1 MKRKLLLA
9 FCALLI
15 GWSNASAQTDV
26 TTTYITNPSFE
37 TDAKDVITPT
47 GWTIS
52 GTAGTK
58 KVVDV
63 DSEIGD
69 GYGKVT
75 TLTDGSKG
83 YGIRQAWSATTFS
96 IYQSVTLPAG
106 FYVLKVDEKSVYA
119 AENSSNTPSFKL
131 YADNTESENFAFTT
145 QLGNSTSFFPSYVF
159 STKSLSFYSD
169 GSEVNIGVSI
179 SFMDKRNDV
188 LLDNFKLYSYPAAT
202 SSDYAAL
209 KEALDAV
216 EGKILGFEV
225 GEYAPYTNK
234 DAIVALANA
243 KAINP
248 SAPNMQ
254 STVQGATAA
263 LTSAIWTPNASRMN
277 AFYCGDF
284 SDYVTG
290 DISTNN
296 RAAATGWS
304 NTDTYNCGVVGL
316 RATEPAYGGNDNPG
330 LDGLTSKK
338 ALYLR
343 GGFST
348 AYGSTPGYTVPLKA
362 NAIYTLS
369 FTYGGWGQFMENAGT
384 VTVKDGSSTNVL
396 AQSVTTTGT
405 ANSDKTK
412 WQSFNAEVKTNDA
425 GSYTVDLNFVAG
437 GQSAFSDFSLLFQ
450 NYMVKASATELP
462 AGNMTADTWYY
473 FDIAT
478 EGEYKLTASSNLGD
492 IKYVTD
498 GTLAENTPGTAFS
511 VDANNVVSLTVGRY
525 YVKSSSAQSLTV
537 AVYAIATAEDYEN
550 LNAAINAAENNIGFE
565 DGEYAPYNNKAML
578 TTLAEAKAI
587 NQSVDNPQAT
597 VQGYT
602 TALAAAN
609 WTANDGEVNAIR
621 WNIADYPD
629 TGAETKVPTGGFV
642 GSDSGSRIS
651 HKSADGGNVGLRG
664 LDQYMALMVISNTNA
679 TYGETEGY
687 TLPLKA
693 NTIYE
698 FKFKY
703 AGWGECGTPTIT
715 ILKGSD
721 IIKNVE
727 LSTPAKTG
735 NDNQDAWEP
744 ASVVFQT
751 NAAGDYKVKFST
763 SGGRNAFGDLE
774 LKKAPATFAVTI
786 SGAGYTTFSSAYALD
801 LTTENTP
808 DGLEAYYVTSDGV
821 KDTYVSLTAIN
832 QTVAANEGILFKGTA
847 GETYNVPV
855 AASGDALTGNQLVA
869 TDGSEVAAGN
879 FVFAYENGTFANPGF
894 YTLTAGTVIAAGK
907 AYLQKPVSGVKAFL
921 PFDGTATGVEAPVAA
936 EAEEEE
942 ILYNT
947 AGVRVGKD
955 YKGIVINQKG
965 EKFLNK

>member
-145 QLGNSTSFFPSYVF
+145 QLGNSTSFFPSYDF

-169 GSEVNIGVSI
+169 GTEVNIGVSI

-209 KEALDAV
+209 KDALDAV

-225 GEYAPYTNK
+225 GEYAPYTNT
-234 DAIVALANA
+234 DAVVALAKA

-248 SAPNMQ
+248 SVPNMQ
-254 STVQGATAA
+254 STVQEATAA

-277 AFYCGDF
+277 AFYRGDF
-284 SDYVTG
+284 SDYVPG
-290 DISTNN
+290 VYINN
-296 RAAATGWS
+296 RAVATGWS

-316 RATEPAYGGNDNPG
+316 VANEPAQGGTNNPG
-330 LDGLTSKK
+330 LAGLTSQK

-369 FTYGGWGQFMENAGT
+369 FTYGGWGQFKDNAGT
-384 VTVKDGSSTNVL
+384 VKVKDGSSTDVL
-396 AQSVTTTGT
+396 SQSVNTTGKGNEST
-405 ANSDKTK
+405 EA
-412 WQSFNAEVKTNDA
+412 WQTFNEQVKTNEA
-425 GSYTVDLNFVAG
+425 GNYTVDLNFVAG

-462 AGNMTADTWYY
+462 VGNMTADTWYY

-492 IKYVTD
+492 IKYETD
-498 GTLAENTPGTAFS
+498 GTLAENTSGTAFS
-511 VDANNVVSLTVGRY
+511 VDANNVVNLTVGRY

-537 AVYAIATAEDYEN
+537 AVYAIATPEDYEN

-578 TTLAEAKAI
+578 TTLAGAKAI
-587 NQSVDNPQAT
+587 NQSVDNPQTT

-735 NDNQDAWEP
+735 NDNEDAWEP
-744 ASVVFQT
+744 ASVAFQT

-774 LKKAPATFAVTI
+774 LKKAPATFAATI
-786 SGAGYTTFSSAYALD
+786 LSTIGVATLYTPYALD
-801 LTTENTP
+801 FSGV
-808 DGLEAYYVTSDGV
+808 DDLEAYTATVEGDEVVVTKV
-821 KDTYVSLTAIN
+821 T
-832 QTVAANEGILFKGTA
+832 
-847 GETYNVPV
+847 NVPANTGV
-855 AASGDALTGNQLVA
+855 ILKGAVKSYDIPVIASSSTEKGDLTGNAVDA
-869 TDGSEVAAGN
+869 TAWDAFTGFDIYVLAINDEDDAQFQKATSGSV
-879 FVFAYENGTFANPGF
+879 
-894 YTLTAGTVIAAGK
+894 AAGK
-907 AYLQKPVSGVKAFL
+907 AFLKIDQDSNVKVFNIV
-921 PFDGTATGVEAPVAA
+921 DGTATGVEAPEVA
-936 EAEEEE
+936 EAEEEEE

-965 EKFLNK
+965 EKRLQK